1 LLIKN
6 FALFGVDLNDRKN
19 RSYVYDKCMGILMG
33 ASIEKGGAQLKG
45 LLITLSLLTEPLMA
59 DLMRLGGCHP

>member
-1 LLIKN
+1 
-6 FALFGVDLNDRKN
+6 
-19 RSYVYDKCMGILMG
+19 MG